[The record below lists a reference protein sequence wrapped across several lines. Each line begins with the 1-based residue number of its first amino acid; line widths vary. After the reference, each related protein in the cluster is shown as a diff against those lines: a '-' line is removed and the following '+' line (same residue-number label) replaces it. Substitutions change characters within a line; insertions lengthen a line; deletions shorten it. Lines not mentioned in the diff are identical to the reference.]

1 MLLRMETWDFD
12 GYHEHLQFGWIY
24 SRAFELLLVVDGIQ
38 RLCLNDFLYVLPKF
52 QSNIKDDTKI
62 WYNPCRTNN
71 SHINIPTSLGF
82 FFFWFFWRGFLL
94 VENYQIFFTH
104 FRLWLYT
111 NLNCKKCCYKTL
123 ISCTEVSSRG
133 CWFQSSLFN
142 FICAIIVNLLFHFIT
157 FNLFCY
163 QGDYLQTF

>member
-1 MLLRMETWDFD
+1 MSGLDLLLRIETWDFD
-12 GYHEHLQFGWIY
+12 GYHEHQFGWIY

-52 QSNIKDDTKI
+52 QSNIKDDTKNLI
-62 WYNPCRTNN
+62 QPAVRTI
-71 SHINIPTSLGF
+71 HTSTFLRLWVFFFGF
-82 FFFWFFWRGFLL
+82 FFRGFLL

-142 FICAIIVNLLFHFIT
+142 FICAIIVNFYYFIS
-157 FNLFCY
+157 
-163 QGDYLQTF
+163 

>member
-1 MLLRMETWDFD
+1 MTFYTYCQSFRAISRTIRKFD
-12 GYHEHLQFGWIY
+12 TT
-24 SRAFELLLVVDGIQ
+24 
-38 RLCLNDFLYVLPKF
+38 C
-52 QSNIKDDTKI
+52 
-62 WYNPCRTNN
+62 CTNN

-82 FFFWFFWRGFLL
+82 FVFLFFGFFFFLL